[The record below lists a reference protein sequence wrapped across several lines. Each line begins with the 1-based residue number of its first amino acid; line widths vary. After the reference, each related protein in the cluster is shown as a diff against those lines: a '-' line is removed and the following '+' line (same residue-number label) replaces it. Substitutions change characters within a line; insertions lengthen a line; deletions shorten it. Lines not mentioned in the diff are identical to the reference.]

1 MAVFA
6 VTGAAGFIGSHLVDA
21 LLAGGHR
28 VRGLDDL
35 STGRRENLPPC
46 CELLIGDV
54 TDPVAI
60 RALLHGAAGCYH
72 LAAIA
77 SVARTNQ
84 DWAGA
89 TGVNLGGTIRILE
102 GARDAGRIPVVYASS
117 AAVYGDA
124 AGAIAREDTRPRPIS
139 AYGADKLACELHAAA
154 GWQVHGVPS
163 FGLRLFNV
171 YGPRQD
177 PHSPYSGVISIFNRR
192 ISEGLGIEIHGDGSQ
207 IRDFVQ
213 VGDVIAHLIA
223 AMRHARIH
231 RGADICNVCTGQGT
245 SVLDLA
251 RTVSAVARSAPRLSF
266 VPARAGDIRVSL
278 GDPGRA
284 TALLGCAARM
294 TLPAGLAALNKDTRL
309 AARGGG
315 GTTGGAD
322 RTPGPADFWPDRQ
335 KP

>member
-1 MAVFA
+1 MKRTARPTQHRALDTRAAPHAFSQWTPVNGSESCVAVFA

-139 AYGADKLACELHAAA
+139 TYGADKLACELHAAA

-163 FGLRLFNV
+163 FGLRFFNV

-207 IRDFVQ
+207 VRDFVQ

-231 RGADICNVCTGQGT
+231 RGAHHWRG
-245 SVLDLA
+245 A
-251 RTVSAVARSAPRLSF
+251 RPAARVHGPGATPRGAVARSH
-266 VPARAGDIRVSL
+266 
-278 GDPGRA
+278 
-284 TALLGCAARM
+284 
-294 TLPAGLAALNKDTRL
+294 
-309 AARGGG
+309 
-315 GTTGGAD
+315 AD
-322 RTPGPADFWPDRQ
+322 A
-335 KP
+335 